1 MAWRIRPGAGVR
13 IHPWHLPVLQAE
25 AFLMNAQNQDIR
37 LVSRPRAFVTFM
49 DKDAFQSVDASLV
62 GQVTISSYR
71 PFPFISK
78 RWELCIDFIDQ
89 SQFAFQMRDAAQAEA
104 ARNQIIQKISTL

>member
-1 MAWRIRPGAGVR
+1 
-13 IHPWHLPVLQAE
+13 
-25 AFLMNAQNQDIR
+25 MNAQNQDIR

-49 DKDAFQSVDASLV
+49 DKDAFQSVDASIIE
-62 GQVTISSYR
+62 QVSISPIR

-78 RWELCIDFIDQ
+78 RWEMIIDFNDGD
-89 SQFAFQMRDAAQAEA
+89 SATFPMRDAAQAEA